1 MEMIR
6 IAWTRT
12 LSEKVYKA
20 KLAVLISAPRK
31 KIIHWPAS
39 GFWI

>member
-1 MEMIR
+1 MDMIR

-12 LSEKVYKA
+12 LREKVYKA

-31 KIIHWPAS
+31 
-39 GFWI
+39 